1 MKLTSLEKT
10 YFDEFSK
17 SFAKYGNEI
26 PLKEWDHLSKVRKS
40 LDISLKRSK
49 EIIDAVQIIQSLE
62 KKCLMRSLRRVKI
75 SRSSSEK
82 V

>member
-49 EIIDAVQIIQSLE
+49 T
-62 KKCLMRSLRRVKI
+62 RWRN
-75 SRSSSEK
+75 
-82 V
+82 